1 MSVGLWN
8 HQQREQ
14 KEKTY
19 FQAKKHAVIQT
30 EYLTDKII
38 MKVFEH
44 KFLQILCKNAMPL
57 A

>member
-44 KFLQILCKNAMPL
+44 KFFTNSM
-57 A
+57 